1 MDFLWFAGDLLK
13 WLTFGQYLHLGTKL
27 WIGYLVALG
36 CFLLVSLFFVRDIGG
51 RGGNPRLFT
60 VLALFAASWALAASA
75 YNDPPYP
82 QGAPGLQGATAP
94 QGASGSDPFR
104 LHDVAAD
111 MASFL
116 MVFVGALLA
125 REGNEP
131 DRFLSSQRLQVYA
144 LVLLGVLTV
153 PARKTHYGVH
163 LEFVMAGALGLLG
176 FVALGV
182 GAKAIA
188 HPKDYRWLFWILLAY
203 GLFVVWRHAAFLI
216 VLPDRQP
223 MSDFL
228 FFAFAVSKV
237 LLTCIFCTVVVRY
250 HDAKSPP
257 SA

>member
-1 MDFLWFAGDLLK
+1 MDFLRFAGEVLQ
-13 WLTFGQYLHLGTKL
+13 WLTFGHYLNLGTKH

-36 CFLLVSLFFVRDIGG
+36 CFLLVSLFFVKDVSG

-82 QGAPGLQGATAP
+82 QGSLGLQGAAAP
-94 QGASGSDPFR
+94 QAASGRDPFR

-144 LVLLGVLTV
+144 LVLLGILTV
-153 PARKTHYGVH
+153 PAQKSHYGVH

-176 FVALGV
+176 FIALGV

-188 HPKDYRWLFWILLAY
+188 HPQEYRWLFWILLAY
-203 GLFVVWRHAAFLI
+203 GFFVVWRHVAFI
-216 VLPDRQP
+216 VVLPDRRP
-223 MSDFL
+223 TSDFL

-237 LLTCIFCTVVVRY
+237 LLTCVFCSVVVKC
-250 HDAKSPP
+250 HDAK
-257 SA
+257 